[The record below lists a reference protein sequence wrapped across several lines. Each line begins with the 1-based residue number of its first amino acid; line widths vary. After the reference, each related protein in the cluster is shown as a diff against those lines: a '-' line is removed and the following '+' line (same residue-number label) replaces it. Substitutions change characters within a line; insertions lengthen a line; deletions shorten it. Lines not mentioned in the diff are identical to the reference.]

1 MGKQFAVFGLG
12 SFGKSVAL
20 TLQSFGCDVIAV
32 DNCYEK
38 IQDIADS
45 VSYAMCGDV
54 TEPEFMKTIGAR
66 NLDGAVIAV
75 SENLEAA
82 IMATMIS
89 KEMGIFYVLVKAMDE
104 LQGKILE
111 KVGADS
117 IVYPEI
123 DMGERVAKKL
133 ISTEFIDWIE
143 LSPDYSL
150 TEKLLPKQW
159 EGKSLAELRVREKYG
174 INVIG
179 ILKEDKMDMALDP
192 SKPLQPDDMLFII
205 GKNSDLEKFKLR

>member
-89 KEMGIFYVLVKAMDE
+89 KEMGISYVLVKAMDE

-150 TEKLLPKQW
+150 TEQLLPKQW

-205 GKNSDLEKFKLR
+205 GKNSDLERFKLK

>member
-89 KEMGIFYVLVKAMDE
+89 KEMGISYVLVKAMDE

-205 GKNSDLEKFKLR
+205 GKNSDLEKLS

>member
-89 KEMGIFYVLVKAMDE
+89 
-104 LQGKILE
+104 
-111 KVGADS
+111 
-117 IVYPEI
+117 
-123 DMGERVAKKL
+123 
-133 ISTEFIDWIE
+133 TEFIDWIE

-205 GKNSDLEKFKLR
+205 GKNSDLERFKLK

>member
-89 KEMGIFYVLVKAMDE
+89 KEMGISYLLVKAMDE

>member
-89 KEMGIFYVLVKAMDE
+89 KEMGISYVLVKAMDE

-111 KVGADS
+111 KIGADS

-133 ISTEFIDWIE
+133 MSTEFVDWIE

-150 TEKLLPKQW
+150 TEKLIPKQW
-159 EGKSLAELRVREKYG
+159 EGKSLAELRVREKFG

-192 SKPLQPDDMLFII
+192 SKPLQADDMLFII
-205 GKNSDLEKFKLR
+205 GKNSDLEKFKLK

>member
-20 TLQSFGCDVIAV
+20 TLQSFGRDVIAV

-89 KEMGIFYVLVKAMDE
+89 KEMGISYVLVKAMDE

-117 IVYPEI
+117 IEYPEI

-205 GKNSDLEKFKLR
+205 GKNSDLERFKLK

>member
-54 TEPEFMKTIGAR
+54 TESEFMKTIGAR

-89 KEMGIFYVLVKAMDE
+89 KEMGISYVLVKAMDE

-205 GKNSDLEKFKLR
+205 GKNSDLERFKLK

>member
-89 KEMGIFYVLVKAMDE
+89 KEMGISYVLVKAMDE

-205 GKNSDLEKFKLR
+205 GKKF

>member
-75 SENLEAA
+75 SENFEAA

-89 KEMGIFYVLVKAMDE
+89 KEMGISYVLVKAMDE

>member
-45 VSYAMCGDV
+45 VSYAICGDV

-89 KEMGIFYVLVKAMDE
+89 KEMGISYVLVKAMDE

-150 TEKLLPKQW
+150 TEKLLPKKW

-205 GKNSDLEKFKLR
+205 GKNSDLEKFKLK

>member
-1 MGKQFAVFGLG
+1 MGKQVAVFGLG

-20 TLQSFGCDVIAV
+20 TLQSVGCDVIAV

-66 NLDGAVIAV
+66 NLDGAVIAI

-82 IMATMIS
+82 IMATMLS
-89 KEMGIFYVLVKAMDE
+89 KEMGIPYVLAKAMDE

-111 KVGADS
+111 KIGAES

-133 ISTEFIDWIE
+133 MSTEFVDWIE

-150 TEKLLPKQW
+150 TEKLIPKQW
-159 EGKSLAELRVREKYG
+159 EGKSLAELRVREKFG

-192 SKPLQPDDMLFII
+192 SKPLQADDMLFII
-205 GKNSDLEKFKLR
+205 GKNSDLEKFKLK

>member
-89 KEMGIFYVLVKAMDE
+89 KEMGISYVLVKAMDE
-104 LQGKILE
+104 LQGKILD

>member
-89 KEMGIFYVLVKAMDE
+89 KEMGISYVLVKAMDE

-179 ILKEDKMDMALDP
+179 ILNEDKMDMALDP

-205 GKNSDLEKFKLR
+205 GKNSDLERFKLK

>member
-12 SFGKSVAL
+12 SFGNSVAL

-89 KEMGIFYVLVKAMDE
+89 KEMGISYVLVKAMDE

>member
-66 NLDGAVIAV
+66 NLDGAVIAI

-82 IMATMIS
+82 IMATMLS
-89 KEMGIFYVLVKAMDE
+89 KEMGIPYVLAKAMDE

-111 KVGADS
+111 KIGAES

-133 ISTEFIDWIE
+133 MSTEFVDWIE
-143 LSPDYSL
+143 VSPDYSR
-150 TEKLLPKQW
+150 TEKLIPKQW
-159 EGKSLAELRVREKYG
+159 EGKSLAELRVREKFG

-192 SKPLQPDDMLFII
+192 SKPLQADDMLFII
-205 GKNSDLEKFKLR
+205 GKNSDLEKFKLK

>member
-89 KEMGIFYVLVKAMDE
+89 KEMGIPYVLVKAMDE

-111 KVGADS
+111 KIGADS

-143 LSPDYSL
+143 LSSHYSL

-205 GKNSDLEKFKLR
+205 GKNSDLEKFKLK

>member
-54 TEPEFMKTIGAR
+54 TEPEFMKRIGAR

-89 KEMGIFYVLVKAMDE
+89 KEMGISYVLVKAMDE

>member
-89 KEMGIFYVLVKAMDE
+89 KEMGISYVLVKAMDE

-133 ISTEFIDWIE
+133 ISTKFIDWIE

>member
-89 KEMGIFYVLVKAMDE
+89 KEMGISYVLVKAMDE

-192 SKPLQPDDMLFII
+192 SKPVQPDDMLFII

>member
-1 MGKQFAVFGLG
+1 MFGLG

-89 KEMGIFYVLVKAMDE
+89 KEMGISYVLVKAMDE

-192 SKPLQPDDMLFII
+192 SKPLQPNDMLFII

>member
-66 NLDGAVIAV
+66 NLDGAVIAI

-89 KEMGIFYVLVKAMDE
+89 KEMGISYVLVKAMDE

-111 KVGADS
+111 KIGADS

-133 ISTEFIDWIE
+133 MSTEFVDWIE

-150 TEKLLPKQW
+150 TEKLIPKQW
-159 EGKSLAELRVREKYG
+159 EGKSLAELRVREKFG

-179 ILKEDKMDMALDP
+179 ILMEDKMDMALDP
-192 SKPLQPDDMLFII
+192 SKPLQADDMLFII
-205 GKNSDLEKFKLR
+205 GKNSDLEKFKLK

>member
-32 DNCYEK
+32 DNRYEK

-66 NLDGAVIAV
+66 NLDGAVIAI

-82 IMATMIS
+82 IMATMLS
-89 KEMGIFYVLVKAMDE
+89 KEMGIPYVLAKAMDE

-111 KVGADS
+111 KIGAES

-133 ISTEFIDWIE
+133 MSTEFVDWIE

-150 TEKLLPKQW
+150 TEKLIPKQW
-159 EGKSLAELRVREKYG
+159 EGKSLAELRVREKFG

-192 SKPLQPDDMLFII
+192 SKPLQADDMLFII
-205 GKNSDLEKFKLR
+205 GKNSDLEKFKLK

>member
-66 NLDGAVIAV
+66 NLDGVVIAV

-89 KEMGIFYVLVKAMDE
+89 KEMGISYVLVKAMDE

>member
-89 KEMGIFYVLVKAMDE
+89 KEMGISYVLVKAMDE

-123 DMGERVAKKL
+123 AMGERVAKKL

>member
-89 KEMGIFYVLVKAMDE
+89 KEMGIPYVLVKAMDE

-111 KVGADS
+111 KIGADS

>member
-1 MGKQFAVFGLG
+1 MFGLG

-89 KEMGIFYVLVKAMDE
+89 KEMGISYVLVKAMDE

>member
-89 KEMGIFYVLVKAMDE
+89 KEMGISYVLVKAMDE

-205 GKNSDLEKFKLR
+205 G